1 MNFWELL
8 IIAIA
13 LAMDAFAV
21 SICKGLASKEKF
33 IKTGVVCGLWFGF
46 FQALMPFLGWLLGSS
61 VADYVE
67 RFKAYIVFILLAF
80 LGVKMIRE
88 AILEAREESECSC
101 VQISGEK
108 GETLVPAPLETDL
121 DLEKKDA
128 SLSPFVMFTMAIA
141 TSIDALAT
149 GLTFAAVGANIW
161 LAISLIGVVT
171 FAFCFVGS
179 IIGAKIGS
187 KCKTQAEIA
196 GGVILIAI
204 GLKFLI
210 EHLIAIL

>member
-1 MNFWELL
+1 MTFWELL

-33 IKTGVVCGLWFGF
+33 LKTGVVCGLWFGV
-46 FQALMPFLGWLLGSS
+46 FQALMPFLGWLLGSA

-67 RFKAYIVFILLAF
+67 KFKAYIVFILLGF
-80 LGVKMIRE
+80 LGIKMIVE
-88 AILEAREESECSC
+88 AVKESREESECSC
-101 VQISGEK
+101 VEN
-108 GETLVPAPLETDL
+108 GETLVPAPLEIDF
-121 DLEKKDA
+121 DGQKKDD
-128 SLSPFVMFTMAIA
+128 SLSPLIMFTMAIA

-149 GLTFAAVGANIW
+149 GLTFAAVSANIW
-161 LAISLIGVVT
+161 IAITLIGVVT

-179 IIGAKIGS
+179 IIGAKIGA

-196 GGVILIAI
+196 GGIILIAI